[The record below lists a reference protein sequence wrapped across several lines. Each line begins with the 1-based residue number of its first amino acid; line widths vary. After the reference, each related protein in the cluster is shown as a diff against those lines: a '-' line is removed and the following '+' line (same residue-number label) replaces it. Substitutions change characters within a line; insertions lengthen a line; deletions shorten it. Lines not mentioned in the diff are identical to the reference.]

1 MQMELG
7 VVEMRLIFCGKHPL
21 LVTRTQVSDPG
32 TMGHLVYLLNCVFLL
47 IDLKLILNPYH
58 VEYLYGK
65 CSKILNP
72 FLFLFSNKMMVIKS
86 GNSSIAFQN
95 RNQER
100 SQKQS
105 DLGLSCLS
113 RPF

>member
-1 MQMELG
+1 M
-7 VVEMRLIFCGKHPL
+7 
-21 LVTRTQVSDPG
+21 SDPG